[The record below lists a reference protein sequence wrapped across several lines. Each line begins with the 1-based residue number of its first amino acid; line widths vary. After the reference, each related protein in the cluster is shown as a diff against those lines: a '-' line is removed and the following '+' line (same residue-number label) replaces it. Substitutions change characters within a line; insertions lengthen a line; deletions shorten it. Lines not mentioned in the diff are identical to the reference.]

1 MLVLSRKLGEEIR
14 ISDGE
19 LTVTVIAIEG
29 ARVRLGIAAPSAVA
43 IVREECRGKTNTQAR
58 IPPPENDNRSLHQT
72 G

>member
-19 LTVTVIAIEG
+19 LTVTVIAIKG
-29 ARVRLGIAAPSAVA
+29 ARVTLGICAPATVA
-43 IVREECRGKTNTQAR
+43 IARGECEHRTPASLSPPKDGDREL
-58 IPPPENDNRSLHQT
+58 RSA